1 MSAAE
6 SALACVARVLG
17 IDASGLRS
25 DTPLA
30 PLGWDSLAAAC
41 WQDAM
46 AEAGWPTD
54 LRAVSKAVTIADLA
68 DSSMTAPAPR

>member
-1 MSAAE
+1 MSSAE
-6 SALACVARVLG
+6 TALASVARVLG
-17 IDASGLRS
+17 IDDSGLRS

-54 LRAVSKAVTIADLA
+54 PKAVAKAVTIADLA
-68 DSSMTAPAPR
+68 ASPMTAPAPR